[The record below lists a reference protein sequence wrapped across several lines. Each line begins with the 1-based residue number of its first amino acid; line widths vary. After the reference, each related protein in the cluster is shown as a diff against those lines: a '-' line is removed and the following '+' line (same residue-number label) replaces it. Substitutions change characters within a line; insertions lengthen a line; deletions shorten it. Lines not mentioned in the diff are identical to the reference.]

1 MIPKSGY
8 RFLDKIMRG
17 EPAMIPESGYRF
29 DEIVTNAGAKA
40 A

>member
-8 RFLDKIMRG
+8 RFLDKIMRKRII
-17 EPAMIPESGYRF
+17 MTRKSVHRF
-29 DEIVTNAGAKA
+29 FDKVMPQIKA